1 MSGFVIAQVTQLEDA
16 ASAESLGLDSVI
28 LGEQFY
34 FFTVVLMWLI
44 HAGFMSYEAGIAR
57 RKNVLATAM
66 KNILTIA
73 VVTPTFYYF
82 GWWIYNCNQPG
93 LPIGPNSSDF
103 TAAAC
108 QGGIPWSDAFAPNL
122 TNNINLIF
130 FLAFLLFSW
139 TTASIMS
146 GAIIE
151 RARLSAYL
159 ILAVIL
165 GSVVWILDAAWGW
178 SAGGWLT
185 LRFGFHD
192 SIASGVV
199 HGVAGA
205 FTLGV
210 LFNLGPRIGKYTR
223 EGLTRQFRPH
233 NLHMTLLG
241 LMLIFTGFYAFYGAC
256 LVISSTAFPGWANI
270 YLSPTTLGS
279 ISMVITFG
287 FAGGFT
293 GGYFASRGDPF
304 WTVSGGLAG
313 VISVSA
319 GADVYAPTLAYLLAI
334 ASAAMAVYMGNW
346 IEKKM
351 RVDDVVGAVA
361 VHGGMGFLGMLW
373 VGVFAAGYPTGV
385 NNVDSSIGGQLI
397 GMATFLPLGFL
408 SGYVASL
415 VLKKLNLLRVPPEV
429 ELEGL
434 DVAEYEPRPVP
445 ARGCRRGR
453 DDLRARRRAGAVPG
467 RPEERERRGGGL
479 DAGHHQQRARL
490 HHACRGS
497 EAGRRHRRLH
507 PPGQLSGLRRVHD
520 LRARIDLRRGRDR
533 SRHHLHDPDL
543 GRNHRDDAG
552 APRVGRLGEPS
563 AGPACRPTR
572 TSSGTR
578 RRTTATAR
586 RSGRHPM
593 IHNGSG
599 KKQIEFPPLQT
610 HVKSFEY
617 AMLAISIVCAIVVLV
632 IVLFTNMG
640 NEFRP
645 TV

>member
-1 MSGFVIAQVTQLEDA
+1 MDFLIAQVERLEDA
-16 ASAESLGLDSVI
+16 AAAESLTLDSVI

-44 HAGFMSYEAGIAR
+44 HVGFMSYEAGVVR
-57 RKNVLATAM
+57 RKNVLATAL

-73 VVTPTFYYF
+73 VVTPTFYYV

-93 LPIGPNSSDF
+93 LPIGPNSTDF

-108 QGGIPWSDAFAPNL
+108 QGGIPWSDAFGPNL

-146 GAIIE
+146 GACLE
-151 RARLSAYL
+151 RIRLSAYL
-159 ILAVIL
+159 ILASIL

-192 SIASGVV
+192 AIASGVV

-223 EGLTRQFRPH
+223 EGLVRQFRPQ
-233 NLHMTLLG
+233 NLHITLMG
-241 LMLIFTGFYAFYGAC
+241 LMLIFTGFYGFYAAC

-279 ISMVITFG
+279 ITMVITFG

-313 VISVSA
+313 VIAVSA
-319 GADVYAPTLAYLLAI
+319 GADVYAPSLAYLLSMG
-334 ASAAMAVYMGNW
+334 SAALTVYAGTW
-346 IEKKM
+346 IERKM

-361 VHGGMGFLGMLW
+361 VHGFAGFLGMFW

-385 NNVDSSIGGQLI
+385 NNVESSIGGQLV

-408 SGYVASL
+408 SGWVASF
-415 VLKKLNLLRVPPEV
+415 VLKKLNILRVPPEV
-429 ELEGL
+429 EMAGL
-434 DVAEYEPRPVP
+434 DVVEYGDQMYFPEVSTPGEMIIEPDGEIVP
-445 ARGCRRGR
+445 SDRV
-453 DDLRARRRAGAVPG
+453 LR
-467 RPEERERRGGGL
+467 
-479 DAGHHQQRARL
+479 
-490 HHACRGS
+490 
-497 EAGRRHRRLH
+497 
-507 PPGQLSGLRRVHD
+507 
-520 LRARIDLRRGRDR
+520 
-533 SRHHLHDPDL
+533 
-543 GRNHRDDAG
+543 
-552 APRVGRLGEPS
+552 
-563 AGPACRPTR
+563 
-572 TSSGTR
+572 
-578 RRTTATAR
+578 TAR
-586 RSGRHPM
+586 D
-593 IHNGSG
+593 
-599 KKQIEFPPLQT
+599 E
-610 HVKSFEY
+610 
-617 AMLAISIVCAIVVLV
+617 VV
-632 IVLFTNMG
+632 I
-640 NEFRP
+640 
-645 TV
+645 

>member
-1 MSGFVIAQVTQLEDA
+1 MIGSLIAQVENLRDA
-16 ASAESLGLDSVI
+16 ASAAGQAQDSLI
-28 LGEQFY
+28 LGEQYY

-44 HAGFMSYEAGIAR
+44 HCGFMSYETGVAR
-57 RKNVLATAM
+57 KKNALATAM

-108 QGGIPWSDAFAPNL
+108 QGGIPWSDVFGPNL
-122 TNNINLIF
+122 TNNINLVF

-159 ILAVIL
+159 LLACML

-223 EGLTRQFRPH
+223 EGLARQFRPH

-241 LMLIFTGFYAFYGAC
+241 LMLIFTGFYAFYAAC

-270 YLSPTTLGS
+270 YLSPTTLGT
-279 ISMVITFG
+279 IAMIITFG

-319 GADVYAPTLAYLLAI
+319 GADVYAPTLGYLIAM
-334 ASAAMAVYMGNW
+334 ASAAMVVYAGNW

-351 RVDDVVGAVA
+351 RVDDAVGAVA
-361 VHGGMGFLGMLW
+361 VHGVAGFLGMLW

-408 SGYVASL
+408 SGYAMSFVM
-415 VLKKLNLLRVPPEV
+415 KKLNILRVPPEV
-429 ELEGL
+429 ELMGL
-434 DVAEYEPRPVP
+434 DVAEYEPN
-445 ARGCRRGR
+445 
-453 DDLRARRRAGAVPG
+453 LYL
-467 RPEERERRGGGL
+467 PEVAAAEE
-479 DAGHHQQRARL
+479 QIV
-490 HHACRGS
+490 
-497 EAGRRHRRLH
+497 E
-507 PPGQLSGLRRVHD
+507 
-520 LRARIDLRRGRDR
+520 
-533 SRHHLHDPDL
+533 PD
-543 GRNHRDDAG
+543 G
-552 APRVGRLGEPS
+552 
-563 AGPACRPTR
+563 
-572 TSSGTR
+572 TSV
-578 RRTTATAR
+578 TAMTVLITAR
-586 RSGRHPM
+586 D
-593 IHNGSG
+593 
-599 KKQIEFPPLQT
+599 E
-610 HVKSFEY
+610 VKS
-617 AMLAISIVCAIVVLV
+617 
-632 IVLFTNMG
+632 
-640 NEFRP
+640 
-645 TV
+645 

>member
-1 MSGFVIAQVTQLEDA
+1 MIGSLLAQVKSLEEAGSAAGQTQD
-16 ASAESLGLDSVI
+16 SLI
-28 LGEQFY
+28 IGEQFY

-44 HAGFMSYEAGIAR
+44 HVGFMSYEAGAVR

-73 VVTPTFYYF
+73 VVTPTFYYI

-108 QGGIPWSDAFAPNL
+108 QGGIPWSDAFGPNL
-122 TNNINLIF
+122 TNNINLVF

-159 ILAVIL
+159 ILACIL

-223 EGLTRQFRPH
+223 EGLARQFRPH

-241 LMLIFTGFYAFYGAC
+241 LMLIFTGFYAFYAAC

-270 YLSPTTLGS
+270 YLSPTTLGT
-279 ISMVITFG
+279 IAMIITMG

-319 GADVYAPTLAYLLAI
+319 GADVYAPTLGYLIAM
-334 ASAAMAVYMGNW
+334 ASAAMVVYIGNW
-346 IEKKM
+346 LEKKM
-351 RVDDVVGAVA
+351 RVDDAVGAVA
-361 VHGGMGFLGMLW
+361 VHGAAGFLGLLW

-385 NNVDSSIGGQLI
+385 NNVDSSIGGQLVGI
-397 GMATFLPLGFL
+397 ATFLPLGFL
-408 SGYVASL
+408 TGWVSAWVM
-415 VLKKLNLLRVPPEV
+415 KKLNILRVPPEV
-429 ELEGL
+429 ELMGL
-434 DVAEYEPRPVP
+434 DVAEYEPNLYLPEV
-445 ARGCRRGR
+445 
-453 DDLRARRRAGAVPG
+453 AVA
-467 RPEERERRGGGL
+467 EEML
-479 DAGHHQQRARL
+479 
-490 HHACRGS
+490 
-497 EAGRRHRRLH
+497 
-507 PPGQLSGLRRVHD
+507 V
-520 LRARIDLRRGRDR
+520 
-533 SRHHLHDPDL
+533 DPD
-543 GRNHRDDAG
+543 
-552 APRVGRLGEPS
+552 
-563 AGPACRPTR
+563 
-572 TSSGTR
+572 GTPVMATTVL
-578 RRTTATAR
+578 TTAKDEA
-586 RSGRHPM
+586 
-593 IHNGSG
+593 
-599 KKQIEFPPLQT
+599 
-610 HVKSFEY
+610 
-617 AMLAISIVCAIVVLV
+617 V
-632 IVLFTNMG
+632 I
-640 NEFRP
+640 
-645 TV
+645 

>member
-1 MSGFVIAQVTQLEDA
+1 MIDFVFAQVQNLQEA
-16 ASAESLGLDSVI
+16 ASAESQTLDSVS

-34 FFTVVLMWLI
+34 FFTVVFMWLI
-44 HAGFMSYEAGIAR
+44 HVGFMSYEAGVVR

-73 VVTPTFYYF
+73 VVTPTFYYV
-82 GWWIYNCNQPG
+82 GWWIYGSTKPG
-93 LPIGPNSSDF
+93 FPPIGPNSSDF
-103 TAAAC
+103 SALQC
-108 QGGIPWSDAFAPNL
+108 QSGIPWSDAFGPNL
-122 TNNINLIF
+122 TNNINLVF

-146 GAIIE
+146 GALLE
-151 RARLSAYL
+151 RVRLSAYL
-159 ILAVIL
+159 LLAALL

-223 EGLTRQFRPH
+223 EGLVRQFRPQ
-233 NLHMTLLG
+233 NLHITLMG
-241 LMLIFTGFYAFYGAC
+241 LMLIFTGFYAFYAAC

-279 ISMVITFG
+279 IAMIITFG

-313 VISVSA
+313 VIGVSA
-319 GADVYAPTLAYLLAI
+319 GADVYAPVLGWLI
-334 ASAAMAVYMGNW
+334 AMGTAALAVYAGNW
-346 IEKKM
+346 IEVKG

-361 VHGGMGFLGMLW
+361 VHGVSGFLGVFW

-408 SGYVASL
+408 TGFVASL
-415 VLKKLNLLRVPPEV
+415 ILKKLNLLRVPPEV
-429 ELEGL
+429 ELAGL
-434 DVAEYEPRPVP
+434 DVAEYSEDLYMPDHAKAREMMIEPDGTLV
-445 ARGCRRGR
+445 
-453 DDLRARRRAGAVPG
+453 V
-467 RPEERERRGGGL
+467 
-479 DAGHHQQRARL
+479 
-490 HHACRGS
+490 S
-497 EAGRRHRRLH
+497 E
-507 PPGQLSGLRRVHD
+507 
-520 LRARIDLRRGRDR
+520 
-533 SRHHLHDPDL
+533 
-543 GRNHRDDAG
+543 
-552 APRVGRLGEPS
+552 
-563 AGPACRPTR
+563 
-572 TSSGTR
+572 
-578 RRTTATAR
+578 
-586 RSGRHPM
+586 
-593 IHNGSG
+593 
-599 KKQIEFPPLQT
+599 
-610 HVKSFEY
+610 
-617 AMLAISIVCAIVVLV
+617 VVLSDADREV
-632 IVLFTNMG
+632 V
-640 NEFRP
+640 R
-645 TV
+645 